1 MDFMLKW
8 PTPYNY
14 VVYVNKLSKN
24 GTFRESLNVF
34 GWDYSSAKKYF
45 TRRAMEFSRLAWEHP
60 DYNVVD
66 STPSKCSRCIKLF
79 DGDKLVMH
87 LEIALAKNLST
98 PINGLQSKK
107 K

>member
-1 MDFMLKW
+1 MIKQ

-34 GWDYSSAKKYF
+34 GWVYSSAKKYF
-45 TRRAMEFSRLAWEHP
+45 MRRAMEFSRLAWEHP
-60 DYNVVD
+60 EYKVVD

-79 DGDKLVMH
+79 DGDNLVMH
-87 LEIALAKNLST
+87 LELALAKNLSK
-98 PINGLQSKK
+98 PINNLNLELKK